1 MTTKPLTVPLAQAAL
16 HNVKPLRSLPPSA
29 LQPDRSHVDKPKPE
43 AAEMAGKKKRRR
55 ARVTA
60 EVRSSGLARVTK
72 LISDG
77 KSSTEAITTVAKEI
91 GVSVSAIYTWRR
103 PLDKPGAN
111 GETERPSGKFDGL
124 DLILDIL
131 DLCER
136 AKKGLTRSQRVRLK
150 AALNERL

>member
-29 LQPDRSHVDKPKPE
+29 LLPDRSHVDKPKPE
-43 AAEMAGKKKRRR
+43 AAEVAAKKKRRR
-55 ARVTA
+55 GRVTA
-60 EVRSSGLARVTK
+60 EMRAAVPARVAK

-77 KSSTEAITTVAKEI
+77 SPATEAVAVVAKEI
-91 GVSVSAIYTWRR
+91 GVSPSAVHRLRR
-103 PLDKPGAN
+103 LDKQGAAN
-111 GETERPSGKFDGL
+111 GAEKEAPRVFDGL